1 MIRVNH
7 FTDFYNLINSVGL
20 SSTAPYDNFSRTV
33 DRFVSLCGCDQAA
46 KKQAAGEDSKRL
58 YMSLARAEISSQIQ
72 MIKKK
77 RNISKIEFYSDN
89 VLLAKY

>member
-7 FTDFYNLINSVGL
+7 FTDFYNLLNSVGL
-20 SSTAPYDNFSRTV
+20 GTVSPYDNFVRTAN
-33 DRFVSLCGCDQAA
+33 RFVSLCGCDQAT
-46 KKQAAGEDSKRL
+46 KKQEAGDDAKRL

-77 RNISKIEFYSDN
+77 RNVTKIEFYADN